1 MAAQHGDESVEGE
14 PLVEEYMRTDVVTI
28 GPEATVKELAH
39 TFHEEDVSGCP
50 VVDEE
55 GNLFGIVT
63 EGDLVAQDA
72 ELHPPRYIQF
82 LDSKIYLQSPKK
94 FEERL
99 RKVTGYTVKDV
110 MTADVLTV
118 TPKTPVRRAATIM
131 ADNRINRLPVVE
143 GRKMV
148 GLIGRHEVLCAMGY

>member
-1 MAAQHGDESVEGE
+1 MAARHDDDPVGGD

-28 GPEATVKELAH
+28 GPDATVKELAQR
-39 TFHEEDVSGCP
+39 FHETGVSGCP
-50 VVDEE
+50 VVDDDD
-55 GNLFGIVT
+55 NLFGIVT

-82 LDSKIYLQSPKK
+82 LDSKIYLQSTRK

-99 RKVTGYTVKDV
+99 RKITGYTVKDV

-118 TPKTPVRRAATIM
+118 TPETPVRRAATIM
-131 ADNRINRLPVVE
+131 ADKRINRLPVVE
-143 GRKMV
+143 GRKLV
-148 GLIGRHEVLCAMGY
+148 GLIGRHEVLRAMGY

>member
-1 MAAQHGDESVEGE
+1 MAARDDESVEGE

-28 GPEATVKELAH
+28 GPGATVKELAQK
-39 TFHEEDVSGCP
+39 FHETGVSGCP

-55 GNLFGIVT
+55 NNLFGIVT

-82 LDSKIYLQSPKK
+82 LDSKIYLQSTKK

-99 RKVTGYTVKDV
+99 RKITGYTVKDV

-118 TPKTPVRRAATIM
+118 TAKTPVRRAATIM
-131 ADNRINRLPVVE
+131 ADKHINRLPVVE
-143 GRKMV
+143 GRKLV
-148 GLIGRHEVLCAMGY
+148 GLMGRHEVLRAMGY